1 MIGDTT
7 LVRPGFPLTVTP
19 AEIEHWRSLPA
30 RQQPDWGNRWLVD
43 KVVAA
48 LANLP
53 GLVEWDEV
61 RLLRRLLAA
70 VAAGNL
76 QVVQA
81 GDCAEDPAEC
91 SPDFLSRKVG
101 LLDAVA
107 SVMRRNANRPVV
119 RVGRL
124 AGQFAKPRSSPTER
138 CGDTE
143 LPAYRGHLVNG
154 PEPDPESRRADPLRM
169 LTCYCAASVAMTW
182 LRDRNATVAATE
194 PVVWTSHEALV
205 LDYELPLLRRDVEGR
220 VLLSST
226 HWPWIGDR
234 TRQPDGAH
242 VRLLASVVNPVACKV
257 GPSATPRDLLA
268 LCEALDPEHE
278 PGRLTLIARMGA
290 DRVAQQLPPLV
301 AAVRAAGH
309 PVIWLCD
316 PLHGNTISTPA
327 GRKTRLVATV
337 VREVEQFHDAV
348 LGEGGVPGGMHL
360 ETTPD
365 PVTECA
371 RDEHEIDR
379 VAQRYTSFCDPRLN
393 PHQALTVAGAWW
405 RADAGSATHTDAA
418 THELDA
424 TDIWL
429 DRNVGDVEFT
439 GRSDGKLDGPL
450 ERSHVRRCS

>member
-1 MIGDTT
+1 MISDTT
-7 LVRPGFPLTVTP
+7 LSRRGFHLTVPQT
-19 AEIEHWRSLPA
+19 EIEHWRSLPA
-30 RQQPDWGNRWLVD
+30 QQQPDWGNRWLVD

-48 LANLP
+48 LADLP

-61 RLLRRLLAA
+61 RMLRLLLAA

-91 SPDFLSRKVG
+91 SPEFLTRKVG

-107 SVMRRNANRPVV
+107 GVMRMNANRPVV
-119 RVGRL
+119 RVGRI

-143 LPAYRGHLVNG
+143 LPVYRGHLVNS
-154 PEPDPESRRADPLRM
+154 PEQDSESRRADPLRM
-169 LTCYCAASVAMTW
+169 LACYRAASSAMTW
-182 LRDRNATVAATE
+182 LRDQNAAVAATAD
-194 PVVWTSHEALV
+194 PLVWTSHEALV

-220 VLLSST
+220 ALLSST

-242 VRLLASVVNPVACKV
+242 VRLLASVINPVACKV
-257 GPSATPRDLLA
+257 GPSVTPRELLT
-268 LCEALDPEHE
+268 LCDTLDPDHE
-278 PGRLTLIARMGA
+278 PGRLTVIARMGV
-290 DRVAQQLPPLV
+290 DRVAEKLPPLV

-316 PLHGNTISTPA
+316 PMHGNTISAPA
-327 GRKTRLVATV
+327 GRKTRLVGTLV
-337 VREVEQFHDAV
+337 GEVEQFQDAV

-371 RDEHEIDR
+371 WDEHEMDR
-379 VAQRYTSFCDPRLN
+379 VGERYTSFCDPRLN
-393 PHQALTVAGAWW
+393 PQQALTVAGAWW
-405 RADAGSATHTDAA
+405 RRRRGAGGAGDNGTD
-418 THELDA
+418 
-424 TDIWL
+424 
-429 DRNVGDVEFT
+429 GDSVK
-439 GRSDGKLDGPL
+439 GRY
-450 ERSHVRRCS
+450 R